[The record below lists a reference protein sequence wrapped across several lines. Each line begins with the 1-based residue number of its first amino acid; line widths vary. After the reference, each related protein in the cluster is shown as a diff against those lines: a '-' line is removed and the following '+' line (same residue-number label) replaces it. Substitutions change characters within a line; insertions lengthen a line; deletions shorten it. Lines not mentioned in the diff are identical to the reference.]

1 MEDIFNQQLN
11 FFNFIEKEIDNNRI
25 SHAYL
30 IETNNYA
37 GTDMLIK
44 EFLKYLL
51 CKDKRTNRSCNCKI
65 CNLIDNNSY
74 PDIENIYA
82 DGNYIKKEQLIKV
95 QDNFRNKSNYDNK
108 QIYIIWDAERLNSS
122 SANTMLK
129 FLEEPEDGIV
139 AILVATNRYK
149 VIETIVSRCQVL
161 SLNATADNKLSDNEQ
176 SICDILF
183 SFNNLFCNY
192 DNLLSLIPDR
202 VIAKDCLKSIEN
214 AVFDW
219 VNAKKNSYGLSL
231 NQLINI
237 IDILEK
243 TLNKLE
249 YNVNYKL
256 AIDNL
261 LTDMM
266 EVKNEKVGKLC

>member
-1 MEDIFNQQLN
+1 MKI
-11 FFNFIEKEIDNNRI
+11 
-25 SHAYL
+25 
-30 IETNNYA
+30 
-37 GTDMLIK
+37 
-44 EFLKYLL
+44 
-51 CKDKRTNRSCNCKI
+51 KRT
-65 CNLIDNNSY
+65 
-74 PDIENIYA
+74 
-82 DGNYIKKEQLIKV
+82 KKRTRRK
-95 QDNFRNKSNYDNK
+95 
-108 QIYIIWDAERLNSS
+108 
-122 SANTMLK
+122 
-129 FLEEPEDGIV
+129 
-139 AILVATNRYK
+139 
-149 VIETIVSRCQVL
+149 
-161 SLNATADNKLSDNEQ
+161 NEQ

-266 EVKNEKVGKLC
+266 EVKNEKVGNLC

>member
-51 CKDKRTNRSCNCKI
+51 CKDKRTNQSCNCKI

-161 SLNATADNKLSDNEQ
+161 SLNATTDNKLSDNEQ

-202 VIAKDCLKSIEN
+202 VIAKDCLKSIES

-219 VNAKKNSYGLSL
+219 VKAKKNSYGLSL

-266 EVKNEKVGKLC
+266 EVKNEKVGNLC

>member
-1 MEDIFNQQLN
+1 M
-11 FFNFIEKEIDNNRI
+11 
-25 SHAYL
+25 
-30 IETNNYA
+30 
-37 GTDMLIK
+37 
-44 EFLKYLL
+44 
-51 CKDKRTNRSCNCKI
+51 
-65 CNLIDNNSY
+65 
-74 PDIENIYA
+74 
-82 DGNYIKKEQLIKV
+82 
-95 QDNFRNKSNYDNK
+95 
-108 QIYIIWDAERLNSS
+108 
-122 SANTMLK
+122 
-129 FLEEPEDGIV
+129 

-176 SICDILF
+176 SVCDILF

-219 VNAKKNSYGLSL
+219 VKAKKNSYDLSL

-256 AIDNL
+256 VIDNL

-266 EVKNEKVGKLC
+266 EVKNEKVGNLC

>member
-82 DGNYIKKEQLIKV
+82 DGNYIKKEQLIEV

-122 SANTMLK
+122 SANTILK

-149 VIETIVSRCQVL
+149 VIETIVSRCQV
-161 SLNATADNKLSDNEQ
+161 
-176 SICDILF
+176 
-183 SFNNLFCNY
+183 
-192 DNLLSLIPDR
+192 
-202 VIAKDCLKSIEN
+202 
-214 AVFDW
+214 
-219 VNAKKNSYGLSL
+219 
-231 NQLINI
+231 
-237 IDILEK
+237 
-243 TLNKLE
+243 
-249 YNVNYKL
+249 
-256 AIDNL
+256 
-261 LTDMM
+261 
-266 EVKNEKVGKLC
+266 

>member
-30 IETNNYA
+30 IETNNYV

-95 QDNFRNKSNYDNK
+95 QDNFRNKSN
-108 QIYIIWDAERLNSS
+108 
-122 SANTMLK
+122 
-129 FLEEPEDGIV
+129 
-139 AILVATNRYK
+139 
-149 VIETIVSRCQVL
+149 
-161 SLNATADNKLSDNEQ
+161 
-176 SICDILF
+176 
-183 SFNNLFCNY
+183 
-192 DNLLSLIPDR
+192 
-202 VIAKDCLKSIEN
+202 
-214 AVFDW
+214 
-219 VNAKKNSYGLSL
+219 
-231 NQLINI
+231 
-237 IDILEK
+237 
-243 TLNKLE
+243 
-249 YNVNYKL
+249 
-256 AIDNL
+256 
-261 LTDMM
+261 
-266 EVKNEKVGKLC
+266 

>member
-51 CKDKRTNRSCNCKI
+51 CKVKRTNRSCNCKI

-82 DGNYIKKEQLIKV
+82 DGNYIKKEQLIEV

-122 SANTMLK
+122 SAKDRKST
-129 FLEEPEDGIV
+129 
-139 AILVATNRYK
+139 R
-149 VIETIVSRCQVL
+149 
-161 SLNATADNKLSDNEQ
+161 LNS
-176 SICDILF
+176 SH
-183 SFNNLFCNY
+183 S
-192 DNLLSLIPDR
+192 
-202 VIAKDCLKSIEN
+202 V
-214 AVFDW
+214 
-219 VNAKKNSYGLSL
+219 
-231 NQLINI
+231 
-237 IDILEK
+237 
-243 TLNKLE
+243 
-249 YNVNYKL
+249 
-256 AIDNL
+256 
-261 LTDMM
+261 
-266 EVKNEKVGKLC
+266 

>member
-82 DGNYIKKEQLIKV
+82 DGNYIKK
-95 QDNFRNKSNYDNK
+95 
-108 QIYIIWDAERLNSS
+108 
-122 SANTMLK
+122 
-129 FLEEPEDGIV
+129 G
-139 AILVATNRYK
+139 
-149 VIETIVSRCQVL
+149 TI
-161 SLNATADNKLSDNEQ
+161 N
-176 SICDILF
+176 
-183 SFNNLFCNY
+183 
-192 DNLLSLIPDR
+192 
-202 VIAKDCLKSIEN
+202 
-214 AVFDW
+214 
-219 VNAKKNSYGLSL
+219 
-231 NQLINI
+231 
-237 IDILEK
+237 
-243 TLNKLE
+243 
-249 YNVNYKL
+249 
-256 AIDNL
+256 
-261 LTDMM
+261 
-266 EVKNEKVGKLC
+266 